1 MENFDIHTLLN
12 VQEDDLDVLVAN
24 LTPDAKTDEYYKR
37 VEEDYANG
45 KIMQISAMEYKNLV
59 LMEYFV
65 KGLLAGHIDRWI
77 PYKNTLLAAI
87 KQYEMTMNIASK
99 TAQKYV
105 DKLANPN
112 KEETVIADPFQKP
125 EAGTIIHAV

>member
-12 VQEDDLDVLVAN
+12 VQEDDLDILVAN
-24 LTPDAKTDEYYKR
+24 LTPDAKTDDYYKR
-37 VEEDYANG
+37 VEEDYANNR
-45 KIMQISAMEYKNLV
+45 IMQISAMEYKNLV

-65 KGLLAGHIDRWI
+65 KGLMVGHIDRWI

-99 TAQKYV
+99 TAQKYM
-105 DKLANPN
+105 DKLNPE
-112 KEETVIADPFQKP
+112 KEESLIATPFEKP

>member
-105 DKLANPN
+105 DKLA
-112 KEETVIADPFQKP
+112 DPFQKP